1 VKRDNPRPGTGG
13 RPNSSPR
20 GGRGKTDR

>member
-1 VKRDNPRPGTGG
+1 VKRDNPRPGSGG